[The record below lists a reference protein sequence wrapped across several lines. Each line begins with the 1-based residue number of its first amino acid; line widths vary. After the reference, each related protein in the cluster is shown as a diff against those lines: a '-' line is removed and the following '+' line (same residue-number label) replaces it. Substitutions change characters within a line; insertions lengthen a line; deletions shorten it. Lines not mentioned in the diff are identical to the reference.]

1 MRVYRTAPTRA
12 FTIFSNA
19 LLRDAT
25 ISWCAVG
32 LLAYLVSL
40 PNGAKASIRK
50 LSEQRKEGR
59 DRIGSALQELEEA
72 RYLRRLT
79 RRDRKGQLRTEY
91 EVFDTPYDPDALADA
106 TADAP
111 VPAPTTG
118 PVPETV
124 GNPASGGPD
133 HGAPGPLPPG
143 ERTRVKEPPSPA
155 AQLLTSLGRSDPRL
169 ALGAGEAERLRNLV
183 EEWWAVGASDA
194 LIREALTSGLPARIH
209 APAALVADRL
219 RRKKPAPRP
228 PAPVRPECGVCG
240 TPVPE
245 GASCARCDPATPAVA
260 GFVAAALRGG
270 ASVRQVLRRRC

>member
-1 MRVYRTAPTRA
+1 MRVYRTAPRRA
-12 FTIFSNA
+12 FTTFSNA

-32 LLAYLVSL
+32 LLTYLVSL

-59 DRIGSALQELEEA
+59 DRIGSALQELEDA

-79 RRDRKGQLRTEY
+79 RRDGRGQLRTEY
-91 EVFDTPYDPDALADA
+91 EVFDTPYDPEAPEPAA
-106 TADAP
+106 TPGGAP
-111 VPAPTTG
+111 ATG
-118 PVPETV
+118 LTPETA
-124 GNPASGGPD
+124 GNPASGDPD
-133 HGAPGPLPPG
+133 HGVPGPLPTG
-143 ERTRVKEPPSPA
+143 EKTGVKEPPSPA
-155 AQLLTSLGRSDPRL
+155 IRLLTSLGRSDPRL
-169 ALGAGEAERLRNLV
+169 ALGAGEAERLRTLV
-183 EEWWAVGASDA
+183 EEWWAAGASDA
-194 LIREALTSGLPARIH
+194 LIREALTSGLPARVH
-209 APAALVADRL
+209 APAALLADRL

-228 PAPVRPECGVCG
+228 AAPVRPECGVCG

-245 GASCARCDPATPAVA
+245 GASCARCEPSAPAVA